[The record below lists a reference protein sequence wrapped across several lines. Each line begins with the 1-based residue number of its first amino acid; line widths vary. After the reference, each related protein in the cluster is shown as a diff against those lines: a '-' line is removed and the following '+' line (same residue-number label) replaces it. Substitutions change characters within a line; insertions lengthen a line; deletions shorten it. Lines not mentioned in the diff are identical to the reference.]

1 MSLFDHLD
9 ELRKRL
15 IIIVIVN
22 FVAAILLFS
31 QTEIIMS
38 YLLEVNPGME
48 LVYTTPS
55 ELLTVYIQLS
65 LILAV
70 TICSPITVYQVWAFI
85 EKGLYEKEK
94 KAILFTLIF
103 GVVFFIIGVAF
114 CYFMVLPTTLEFF
127 VRIAIEEVSSML
139 SIQSYVSF
147 VNMMLLAFG
156 LVFEMPVIIFLL
168 SKLGIIKPQ
177 GLRKKRPVV
186 ITVIFVV
193 AAFLTPPDIISQLCM
208 ALPAWLLFEVT
219 LKWIERIPA
228 REESAVPE
236 NTICDPATV
245 SSPAVPK
252 NPPPA
257 PGKKRRKIRP
267 L

>member
-168 SKLGIIKPQ
+168 SKLGIIKP
-177 GLRKKRPVV
+177 
-186 ITVIFVV
+186 
-193 AAFLTPPDIISQLCM
+193 AFLKKNRGIIIVAIFIFASIITPPDVISQLM
-208 ALPAWLLFEVT
+208 LGIPMVILLEFSILICT
-219 LKWIERIPA
+219 LVYK
-228 REESAVPE
+228 
-236 NTICDPATV
+236 
-245 SSPAVPK
+245 
-252 NPPPA
+252 
-257 PGKKRRKIRP
+257 GKKKEE
-267 L
+267 LESETE

>member
-1 MSLFDHLD
+1 MNKLKKMSLFDHLD

-127 VRIAIEEVSSML
+127 IRIAIEEVSSML
-139 SIQSYVSF
+139 SIHSYVSF

-168 SKLGIIKPQ
+168 SKLGIIKPEF
-177 GLRKKRPVV
+177 LKKNRGIIIVA
-186 ITVIFVV
+186 IFIF
-193 AAFLTPPDIISQLCM
+193 ASIITPPDVISQLM
-208 ALPAWLLFEVT
+208 LGIPMVILFEFSILICT
-219 LKWIERIPA
+219 LVYK
-228 REESAVPE
+228 
-236 NTICDPATV
+236 
-245 SSPAVPK
+245 
-252 NPPPA
+252 
-257 PGKKRRKIRP
+257 GKKKEE
-267 L
+267 LESETE

>member
-139 SIQSYVSF
+139 SIHSYVSF

-168 SKLGIIKPQ
+168 SKLGIIKPEF
-177 GLRKKRPVV
+177 LKKNRGIIIVA
-186 ITVIFVV
+186 IFIF
-193 AAFLTPPDIISQLCM
+193 ASIITPPDVISQLM
-208 ALPAWLLFEVT
+208 LGIPMVLLMEFS
-219 LKWIERIPA
+219 II
-228 REESAVPE
+228 
-236 NTICDPATV
+236 V
-245 SSPAVPK
+245 SSLVYR
-252 NPPPA
+252 
-257 PGKKRRKIRP
+257 KKKKEEIEEK
-267 L
+267 

>member
-139 SIQSYVSF
+139 SIHSYVSF

-168 SKLGIIKPQ
+168 SKLGIIKPEF
-177 GLRKKRPVV
+177 LKKNRGIIIVA
-186 ITVIFVV
+186 IFIF
-193 AAFLTPPDIISQLCM
+193 ASIITPPDVISQLM
-208 ALPAWLLFEVT
+208 LGIPMVILLEFSILICT
-219 LKWIERIPA
+219 LVYK
-228 REESAVPE
+228 
-236 NTICDPATV
+236 
-245 SSPAVPK
+245 
-252 NPPPA
+252 
-257 PGKKRRKIRP
+257 GKKKEE
-267 L
+267 LESETE

>member
-1 MSLFDHLD
+1 MNKLKEMSLFDHLD

-139 SIQSYVSF
+139 SIHSYVSF

-168 SKLGIIKPQ
+168 SKLGIIKPEF
-177 GLRKKRPVV
+177 LKKNRGIIIVA
-186 ITVIFVV
+186 IFIF
-193 AAFLTPPDIISQLCM
+193 ASIITPPDVISQLM
-208 ALPAWLLFEVT
+208 LGIPMVILLEFSILICT
-219 LKWIERIPA
+219 LVYK
-228 REESAVPE
+228 
-236 NTICDPATV
+236 
-245 SSPAVPK
+245 
-252 NPPPA
+252 
-257 PGKKRRKIRP
+257 GKKKEE
-267 L
+267 LESETE

>member
-1 MSLFDHLD
+1 MNKLKEMSLFDHLD

-168 SKLGIIKPQ
+168 SKLGIMTPAFLKKNR
-177 GLRKKRPVV
+177 GLIIVA
-186 ITVIFVV
+186 IFVF
-193 AAFLTPPDIISQLCM
+193 AAIITPPDVISQLM
-208 ALPAWLLFEVT
+208 LGIPMIILLEFSILICT
-219 LKWIERIPA
+219 LVYK
-228 REESAVPE
+228 
-236 NTICDPATV
+236 
-245 SSPAVPK
+245 
-252 NPPPA
+252 
-257 PGKKRRKIRP
+257 GKKKEE
-267 L
+267 LESKTE

>member
-1 MSLFDHLD
+1 MNKLKEMSLFDHLD

-156 LVFEMPVIIFLL
+156 LVFEVPVIIFLL
-168 SKLGIIKPQ
+168 SKLGIIKPEF
-177 GLRKKRPVV
+177 LKKNRGIIIVA
-186 ITVIFVV
+186 IFIF
-193 AAFLTPPDIISQLCM
+193 AAIITPPDIISQLM
-208 ALPAWLLFEVT
+208 LGIPMVILLEFSILICT
-219 LKWIERIPA
+219 LVYK
-228 REESAVPE
+228 
-236 NTICDPATV
+236 
-245 SSPAVPK
+245 
-252 NPPPA
+252 
-257 PGKKRRKIRP
+257 GKKKEE
-267 L
+267 LESETE

>member
-1 MSLFDHLD
+1 MNKLKEMSLFDHLD

-168 SKLGIIKPQ
+168 SKLGIIKP
-177 GLRKKRPVV
+177 
-186 ITVIFVV
+186 
-193 AAFLTPPDIISQLCM
+193 AFLKKNRGIIIVAIFIFASIITPPDVISQLM
-208 ALPAWLLFEVT
+208 LGIPMVILLEFSILICT
-219 LKWIERIPA
+219 LVYK
-228 REESAVPE
+228 
-236 NTICDPATV
+236 
-245 SSPAVPK
+245 
-252 NPPPA
+252 
-257 PGKKRRKIRP
+257 GKKKEE
-267 L
+267 LESETE

>member
-1 MSLFDHLD
+1 MNKLKEMSLFDHLD

-22 FVAAILLFS
+22 FVAALLLFS

-168 SKLGIIKPQ
+168 SKLGIIKPAF
-177 GLRKKRPVV
+177 LKKNRGIIIVA
-186 ITVIFVV
+186 IFVF
-193 AAFLTPPDIISQLCM
+193 ASIITPPDVISQLM
-208 ALPAWLLFEVT
+208 LGIPMVILLEFSILICT
-219 LKWIERIPA
+219 LVYK
-228 REESAVPE
+228 
-236 NTICDPATV
+236 
-245 SSPAVPK
+245 
-252 NPPPA
+252 
-257 PGKKRRKIRP
+257 GKKKEE
-267 L
+267 LESETE

>member
-1 MSLFDHLD
+1 MNKLKKMSLFDHLD

-139 SIQSYVSF
+139 SIHSYVSF

-168 SKLGIIKPQ
+168 SKLGIIKP
-177 GLRKKRPVV
+177 
-186 ITVIFVV
+186 
-193 AAFLTPPDIISQLCM
+193 AFLKKNRGIIIVAIFIFASIITPPDVISQLM
-208 ALPAWLLFEVT
+208 LGIPMVILFEFSILICT
-219 LKWIERIPA
+219 LVYK
-228 REESAVPE
+228 
-236 NTICDPATV
+236 
-245 SSPAVPK
+245 
-252 NPPPA
+252 
-257 PGKKRRKIRP
+257 GKKKEE
-267 L
+267 LESETE

>member
-1 MSLFDHLD
+1 MNKLKEMSLFDHLD

-168 SKLGIIKPQ
+168 SKLEIIKPEF
-177 GLRKKRPVV
+177 LKKNRGIIIVA
-186 ITVIFVV
+186 IFIF
-193 AAFLTPPDIISQLCM
+193 AAIITPPDIISQLM
-208 ALPAWLLFEVT
+208 LGIPMVILLEFSILICT
-219 LKWIERIPA
+219 LVYK
-228 REESAVPE
+228 
-236 NTICDPATV
+236 
-245 SSPAVPK
+245 
-252 NPPPA
+252 
-257 PGKKRRKIRP
+257 GKKKEE
-267 L
+267 LESETE

>member
-127 VRIAIEEVSSML
+127 IRIAIEEVSSML
-139 SIQSYVSF
+139 SIHSYVSF

-168 SKLGIIKPQ
+168 SKLGIIKPEF
-177 GLRKKRPVV
+177 LKKNRGIIIVA
-186 ITVIFVV
+186 IFIF
-193 AAFLTPPDIISQLCM
+193 ASIITPPDVISQLM
-208 ALPAWLLFEVT
+208 LGIPMVILLEFSILICT
-219 LKWIERIPA
+219 LVYK
-228 REESAVPE
+228 
-236 NTICDPATV
+236 
-245 SSPAVPK
+245 
-252 NPPPA
+252 
-257 PGKKRRKIRP
+257 GKKKEE
-267 L
+267 LESETE

>member
-1 MSLFDHLD
+1 MNKLKEMSLFDHLD

-168 SKLGIIKPQ
+168 SKLGIIKP
-177 GLRKKRPVV
+177 
-186 ITVIFVV
+186 
-193 AAFLTPPDIISQLCM
+193 AFLKKNRGIIIVAIFIFAAIITPPDIISQLM
-208 ALPAWLLFEVT
+208 LGIPMVILLEFSILICT
-219 LKWIERIPA
+219 LVYK
-228 REESAVPE
+228 
-236 NTICDPATV
+236 
-245 SSPAVPK
+245 
-252 NPPPA
+252 
-257 PGKKRRKIRP
+257 GKKKEE
-267 L
+267 LESETE

>member
-1 MSLFDHLD
+1 MNKVKEMSLFDHLD

-139 SIQSYVSF
+139 SIHSYVSF

-168 SKLGIIKPQ
+168 SKLGIIKPEF
-177 GLRKKRPVV
+177 LKKNRGIIIVA
-186 ITVIFVV
+186 IFIF
-193 AAFLTPPDIISQLCM
+193 ASIITPPDVISQLM
-208 ALPAWLLFEVT
+208 LGIPMVILLEFSILICT
-219 LKWIERIPA
+219 LVYK
-228 REESAVPE
+228 
-236 NTICDPATV
+236 
-245 SSPAVPK
+245 
-252 NPPPA
+252 
-257 PGKKRRKIRP
+257 GKKKEE
-267 L
+267 LESETE

>member
-1 MSLFDHLD
+1 MNKLKEMSLFDHLD

-168 SKLGIIKPQ
+168 SKLGIIKPEF
-177 GLRKKRPVV
+177 LKKNRGIIIVA
-186 ITVIFVV
+186 IFIF
-193 AAFLTPPDIISQLCM
+193 ASIITPPDVISQLM
-208 ALPAWLLFEVT
+208 LGIPMVILLEFSILICT
-219 LKWIERIPA
+219 LVYK
-228 REESAVPE
+228 
-236 NTICDPATV
+236 
-245 SSPAVPK
+245 
-252 NPPPA
+252 
-257 PGKKRRKIRP
+257 GKKKEE
-267 L
+267 LESETE

>member
-1 MSLFDHLD
+1 MNKLKEMSLFDHLD

-139 SIQSYVSF
+139 SIHSYVSF

-168 SKLGIIKPQ
+168 SKLGIIKP
-177 GLRKKRPVV
+177 
-186 ITVIFVV
+186 
-193 AAFLTPPDIISQLCM
+193 AFLKKNRGIIIVAIFIFASIITPPDVISQLM
-208 ALPAWLLFEVT
+208 LGIPMVILLEFSILICT
-219 LKWIERIPA
+219 LVYK
-228 REESAVPE
+228 
-236 NTICDPATV
+236 
-245 SSPAVPK
+245 
-252 NPPPA
+252 
-257 PGKKRRKIRP
+257 GKKKEE
-267 L
+267 LESETE

>member
-1 MSLFDHLD
+1 MKQTKEMSLFDHLD

-15 IIIVIVN
+15 VVIVIVN
-22 FVAAILLFS
+22 FGAALLLFS
-31 QTEIIMS
+31 QTDMIMG
-38 YLLEVNPGME
+38 YLLDVNPGME

-65 LILAV
+65 LILAI
-70 TICSPITVYQVWAFI
+70 TICSPITVYQIWAFI

-103 GVVFFIIGVAF
+103 GVVFFILGVAF

-127 VRIAIEEVSSML
+127 IRIAIEEVSSML

-168 SKLGIIKPQ
+168 SKLGIIKP
-177 GLRKKRPVV
+177 
-186 ITVIFVV
+186 
-193 AAFLTPPDIISQLCM
+193 AFLKKNRGIIIVAIFIFAAIITPPDVISQLM
-208 ALPAWLLFEVT
+208 LGIPMIILLEFSILVST
-219 LKWIERIPA
+219 LVYKEKKK
-228 REESAVPE
+228 EEQV
-236 NTICDPATV
+236 D
-245 SSPAVPK
+245 
-252 NPPPA
+252 
-257 PGKKRRKIRP
+257 
-267 L
+267 

>member
-168 SKLGIIKPQ
+168 SKLGIIKPAF
-177 GLRKKRPVV
+177 LKKNRGIIIVA
-186 ITVIFVV
+186 IFVF
-193 AAFLTPPDIISQLCM
+193 AAIITPPDVISQLM
-208 ALPAWLLFEVT
+208 LGIPMIILLEFSILICT
-219 LKWIERIPA
+219 LVYK
-228 REESAVPE
+228 
-236 NTICDPATV
+236 
-245 SSPAVPK
+245 
-252 NPPPA
+252 
-257 PGKKRRKIRP
+257 GKKKEE
-267 L
+267 LESETE

>member
-1 MSLFDHLD
+1 MNKLKEMSLFDHLD

-168 SKLGIIKPQ
+168 SKLGIIKP
-177 GLRKKRPVV
+177 
-186 ITVIFVV
+186 
-193 AAFLTPPDIISQLCM
+193 AFLKKNRGIIIVAIFIFASIITPPDVISQLMLGIPM
-208 ALPAWLLFEVT
+208 AILLEFSILICT
-219 LKWIERIPA
+219 LVYK
-228 REESAVPE
+228 
-236 NTICDPATV
+236 
-245 SSPAVPK
+245 
-252 NPPPA
+252 
-257 PGKKRRKIRP
+257 GKKKEE
-267 L
+267 LESETE